1 MENYY
6 KILNVAE
13 NATQDEIKKSFRKL
27 AKENHPD
34 KGGDENTFK
43 KINEAYETL
52 SDENKRNQYDN
63 RNNNPFGNQGFNPF
77 SDFFGGFN
85 QQRGGVSDKI
95 INVNITVTDSLLGKE
110 KEFTYDRKFKCEPC
124 NGMGGNR
131 NRCGSCNGSGYI
143 QQQVGMGMFTQVFTS
158 PCNVCGTKGYT
169 LTNVCSSCHGNG
181 HNVKKHTIKIQ
192 LPVGIDDSQFIKLQG
207 NGDYSNAGYGNLVI
221 RVQVIPEN
229 NFEKMGDDLIYNAY
243 FNYDELMNDTLEI
256 PHPTGT
262 ISINLPEEFNTTKP
276 LRIKTKG
283 FNGGDLYVKLFV
295 KFLRKDLQ
303 HI

>member
-1 MENYY
+1 M
-6 KILNVAE
+6 
-13 NATQDEIKKSFRKL
+13 
-27 AKENHPD
+27 
-34 KGGDENTFK
+34 
-43 KINEAYETL
+43 
-52 SDENKRNQYDN
+52 
-63 RNNNPFGNQGFNPF
+63 
-77 SDFFGGFN
+77 
-85 QQRGGVSDKI
+85 
-95 INVNITVTDSLLGKE
+95 
-110 KEFTYDRKFKCEPC
+110 
-124 NGMGGNR
+124 
-131 NRCGSCNGSGYI
+131 
-143 QQQVGMGMFTQVFTS
+143 VF
-158 PCNVCGTKGYT
+158 NVCGTKGYT

-229 NFEKMGDDLIYNAY
+229 NFEKLGDDLIYNAY

>member
-1 MENYY
+1 ML
-6 KILNVAE
+6 I
-13 NATQDEIKKSFRKL
+13 
-27 AKENHPD
+27 P
-34 KGGDENTFK
+34 
-43 KINEAYETL
+43 
-52 SDENKRNQYDN
+52 
-63 RNNNPFGNQGFNPF
+63 
-77 SDFFGGFN
+77 
-85 QQRGGVSDKI
+85 
-95 INVNITVTDSLLGKE
+95 
-110 KEFTYDRKFKCEPC
+110 
-124 NGMGGNR
+124 
-131 NRCGSCNGSGYI
+131 
-143 QQQVGMGMFTQVFTS
+143 
-158 PCNVCGTKGYT
+158 
-169 LTNVCSSCHGNG
+169 
-181 HNVKKHTIKIQ
+181 
-192 LPVGIDDSQFIKLQG
+192 
-207 NGDYSNAGYGNLVI
+207 NLVI